1 MKKLSLV
8 LAAAVMA
15 CMLVSCAGVTH
26 CKECDN
32 EVYKDGYCE
41 YHYAL
46 KVAKDTVSDA
56 AQGLLDSV
64 LGG

>member
-1 MKKLSLV
+1 MKRLMILV
-8 LAAAVMA
+8 ASLAAVA
-15 CMLVSCAGVTH
+15 CLTACGPSH

-46 KVAKDTVSDA
+46 NVAQDVVGDA
-56 AQGLLDSV
+56 ANDLLDS
-64 LGG
+64 LMGG

>member
-1 MKKLSLV
+1 MKRLMILV
-8 LAAAVMA
+8 ASLAAVA
-15 CMLVSCAGVTH
+15 CLTACGPSH

>member
-1 MKKLSLV
+1 MKKLTILV
-8 LAAAVMA
+8 ASLAAVA
-15 CMLVSCAGVTH
+15 CLTACGPSH

-46 KVAKDTVSDA
+46 NVAKDVVGDA
-56 AQGLLDSV
+56 ANDLMDSIT
-64 LGG
+64 GG